1 MNPWLQLLFI
11 GLAVFAVIFILA
23 LACAVF
29 VLSAGKR
36 YSQKL
41 FQVLKEEILE
51 LMPKKECPDCPG
63 CQELVEKM
71 LDGEVEPGV
80 CSQLTEENAE
90 KIKKILEEYRA
101 EQERI
106 RKAAEENRKNR
117 PNRRRV
123 LKFLSEKKDK
133 GEWL

>member
-11 GLAVFAVIFILA
+11 GLAIFAVIFVLA

-36 YSQKL
+36 YSEKL
-41 FQVLKEEILE
+41 FKVLKEEILE
-51 LMPKKECPDCPG
+51 LMPGKECPDCPG

-71 LDGEVEPGV
+71 LDGELEPRA
-80 CSQLTEENAE
+80 CIHLTEENAL
-90 KIKKILEEYRA
+90 KIEKILEEYRA

-106 RKAAEENRKNR
+106 RKESEENQKNR
-117 PNRRRV
+117 PKRRRV